1 MQESQ
6 ASDTGFTA
14 TTTLPL
20 AGLGW
25 KTVSNFSEE

>member
-6 ASDTGFTA
+6 AADTGFTA
-14 TTTLPL
+14 TATLPL

-25 KTVSNFSEE
+25 KIASNLSEE